1 MKKRFRQASDIRVG
15 AVGYGGAFNMGHS
28 HLQQMQNAGMTP
40 VAVCEIDRERLQVA
54 EEEWPGIE
62 TYTKAGDMLRKSS
75 VSLVALIT
83 PHNTHAKLAVQ
94 ALKAGCSVV
103 CEKPFAITTA
113 ECDAMIRAAKA
124 KGLLVTAYHNR
135 HWDSAI
141 VECVKRVRAGAI
153 GDVVRVEAHMGG
165 RGKPRDWWRS
175 SKTISGGIAY
185 DWGVHILEYGLQ
197 VIDSEI
203 IEVSGF
209 AKCGFWADQSP
220 YGADANEDEVFGTV
234 RFKNGAWMTLCISA
248 LDANSK
254 RGRIEVTGT
263 KGTFIMLDDSG
274 YEMITFRKG
283 ERIVASG
290 SAGESQRQIFYEN
303 IADHLTK
310 GAPLIITPEW
320 SRRPIH
326 ILDLID
332 RSAKAGRAMK
342 AKYA

>member
-1 MKKRFRQASDIRVG
+1 MKRFKKASDIRVG
-15 AVGYGGAFNMGHS
+15 VVGYGGAFNMGRL

-40 VAVCEIDRERLQVA
+40 AAVCEIDEERLHVA
-54 EEEWPGIE
+54 AQEWPGIE
-62 TYTKAGDMLRKSS
+62 TYTQMGDMLKKSS
-75 VSLVALIT
+75 IDLAALIT

-124 KGLLVTAYHNR
+124 NGLVVSAYHNR

-141 VECVKRVRAGAI
+141 VECVKRTRAGAL

-165 RGKPRDWWRS
+165 RNQPRGWWRS
-175 SKTISGGIAY
+175 SKSISGGIAY

-197 VIDSEI
+197 AIDSEMT
-203 IEVSGF
+203 EVSGY
-209 AKCGFWADQSP
+209 AKCGFWADKTP
-220 YGADANEDEVFGTV
+220 YGADSNEDEVFGAV
-234 RFKNGAWMTLCISA
+234 RFKSGAWMTLCISSV
-248 LDANSK
+248 DANMK

-263 KGTFIMLDDSG
+263 KGTFIMLDDSN

-290 SAGESQRQIFYEN
+290 SAGQSQWQNYYQN
-303 IADHLTK
+303 IADHLVE

-320 SRRPIH
+320 ARRPIH
-326 ILDLID
+326 ILDLMD
-332 RSAKAGRAMK
+332 KSAKAGRAMK
-342 AKYA
+342 TKYA